1 MSRPRVD
8 ERGIIV
14 PCPACGRPNRLA
26 FGALGK
32 ATRCGHCK
40 AAVPLP
46 ASPVEMP
53 DAALFDAAAASPLPL
68 IVDFWAP
75 WCAPCRM
82 VAPELER
89 VARQVQGRYLVVKV
103 NTDQAQDLAARFRI
117 SSIPT
122 LAIVHHG
129 REIQRVT
136 GARSAAEIIELADRS
151 MAEHARRAS

>member
-1 MSRPRVD
+1 MSEPRVD
-8 ERGIIV
+8 QKGIIV
-14 PCPACGRPNRLA
+14 TCPACSRPNRLG
-26 FGALGK
+26 FGSLGR

-40 AAVPLP
+40 EPLALP
-46 ASPVEMP
+46 SSPIEIP
-53 DAALFDAAAASPLPL
+53 DAAAFDAIASSTLPL

-103 NTDQAQDLAARFRI
+103 NTDQAQDLAGRFRI

-129 REIQRVT
+129 REIQRVA